1 VAAGISPGQQTGE
14 DTCMQWRL
22 LRPAGLVPAALVLT
36 TVAAGAEGGKSDGPS
51 EFLLVTQIVLLIA
64 VGRGL
69 GEIMQRI
76 GQPSVIGELLAGIIL
91 GPSLFGW
98 IWPEAQHAIFPKTP
112 EQKAMLDGIAQVGIL
127 LLLLLTGM
135 ETDLKLVKKIGRA
148 AIAISIA
155 GILVPF
161 ACGFALGQFLPDGLL
176 PRPEQRLV
184 ASLFMGTALSISS
197 VKIVAVVV
205 REMNFMRRNVGQII
219 VATAVIDD
227 TIGWII
233 IAVIFSLASQ
243 GTLDIA
249 SVAKAVLGTLA
260 FLAVSF
266 TIGRRLV
273 FQLIRWAN
281 DNLVSVAAVITV
293 ILLLMGVMALITHA
307 IGVHTVLGAFVAGI
321 LVGESPILTRQ
332 IDERLRGLISSFFM
346 PVFFGLAGLSADLS
360 VLRDPNLLMLTGL
373 LVVIASLGKFGGA
386 FVGGTIGGLN
396 TRESLALASGMNA
409 RGSTEVIIATIGLSI
424 GVLSQN
430 LFTMIVTMAIV
441 TTMAMPPMLRA
452 ALARLPMSA
461 EERERLEREE
471 FERRGFVANLERPLL
486 AVDESVNATF
496 AAHIAG
502 LIAGMRGFPVTVL
515 HIGKRAKQQAEEE
528 SHEAVV
534 KKAAETVSA
543 NGDADAGS
551 VDVVTRAR
559 RAELGAAIAEEA
571 RKGFDLLVVGV
582 DKVAATKDRFDRG
595 IEDIA
600 AKFEGPLAIVA
611 ARGKHLKQPMP
622 DSLNILVPVSGSGVS
637 KRGAEVAVALTQAGS
652 GSLRV
657 IYVATTRDKGAQ
669 RGASR
674 GLSQETGILKDA
686 SDLAARYDVDI
697 TTTLRV
703 NRTPE
708 AAILREIETTDVDLV
723 VMGVDR
729 IQSDHLSFGGV
740 ADTVLRQSKVS
751 VLLVSSGEARQAPSE
766 TG

>member
-1 VAAGISPGQQTGE
+1 MP
-14 DTCMQWRL
+14 WRL
-22 LRPAGLVPAALVLT
+22 LRPVGLVPAALVLT
-36 TVAAGAEGGKSDGPS
+36 TIAAGAEGGKSAGPS
-51 EFLLVTQIVLLIA
+51 ESLLILQIALLMA

-76 GQPSVIGELLAGIIL
+76 GQPSVMGELLAGIIL

-112 EQKAMLDGIAQVGIL
+112 EQKAMIDGIAQVGIL

-135 ETDLKLVKKIGRA
+135 ETDLKLVRRVGKA

-161 ACGFALGQFLPDGLL
+161 ACGFALGEFLPDALL
-176 PRPEQRLV
+176 PDPQARLV

-233 IAVIFSLASQ
+233 IAVIFSLASH
-243 GTLDIA
+243 GTLDVG
-249 SVAKAVLGTLA
+249 SVAKAMLGTFA

-281 DNLVSVAAVITV
+281 DNLVSAAAVITV
-293 ILLLMGVMALITHA
+293 ILLLMSVMAMITHL

-373 LVVIASLGKFGGA
+373 LVVIASVGKFGGA
-386 FVGGTIGGLN
+386 FVGGTLGGLN
-396 TRESLALASGMNA
+396 ARESLALASGMNA

-452 ALARLPMSA
+452 ALARLPMNK
-461 EERERLEREE
+461 EEKERLEREE
-471 FERRGFVANLERPLL
+471 FERRGFMANLERPLL
-486 AVDESVNATF
+486 AVDESPNATF
-496 AAHIAG
+496 AAHVAG
-502 LIAGMRGFPVTVL
+502 LIAGMRGLPITVL
-515 HIGKRAKQQAEEE
+515 HIGKRPKEQEKGRHE

-534 KKAAETVSA
+534 RKAAETVSA
-543 NGDADAGS
+543 TGGGGAIDI
-551 VDVVTRAR
+551 VTRTG
-559 RAELGAAIAEEA
+559 RAELGETIADEA
-571 RKGFDLLVVGV
+571 RKGFDLLVVGIA
-582 DKVAATKDRFDRG
+582 KAAAAKDRFDRR
-595 IEDIA
+595 IDDIA
-600 AKFEGPLAIVA
+600 AQFEGPLAIVVGK
-611 ARGKHLKQPMP
+611 GKHLKQPMP
-622 DSLNILVPVSGSGVS
+622 DALNILVPVSGSAVS
-637 KRGAEVAVALTQAGS
+637 KRGAEVAVALAGS

-657 IYVATTRDKGAQ
+657 IYVATTRDKGAL
-669 RGASR
+669 RGVSR
-674 GLSQETGILKDA
+674 GLSQETGILKDT
-686 SDLAARYDVDI
+686 SDLAARHDVDI

-703 NRTPE
+703 NRAPE
-708 AAILREIETTDVDLV
+708 AAILREIDTTDVDLV

-729 IQSDHLSFGGV
+729 IQADHLSFGGV
-740 ADTVLRQSKVS
+740 ADAVLRQSKVS
-751 VLLVSSGEARQAPSE
+751 VLLVSSGEARQAPAE
-766 TG
+766 KA

>member
-1 VAAGISPGQQTGE
+1 MKWS
-14 DTCMQWRL
+14 L
-22 LRPAGLVPAALVLT
+22 LRPVGLVPAALVLT
-36 TVAAGAEGGKSDGPS
+36 TIAASAEGGKPAAPS
-51 EFLLVTQIVLLIA
+51 EFLLLAQIVLLIA

-69 GEIMQRI
+69 GEIMQRL
-76 GQPSVIGELLAGIIL
+76 GQPSVIGELLAGILL

-98 IWPEAQHAIFPKTP
+98 IWPEAQQAIFPKTP
-112 EQKAMLDGIAQVGIL
+112 EQKAMIDGIAQFGIL

-135 ETDLKLVKKIGRA
+135 ETDLKLVRKVGRA

-161 ACGFALGQFLPDGLL
+161 ACGFALGEFLPDALL
-176 PRPEQRLV
+176 PNPQQRLV
-184 ASLFMGTALSISS
+184 ASMFMGTALSISS

-260 FLAVSF
+260 FFVISL

-281 DNLVSVAAVITV
+281 DSLVSTAPVITV
-293 ILLLMGVMALITHA
+293 ILLLMGTMALITHL

-373 LVVIASLGKFGGA
+373 LVVIASVGKFGGA
-386 FVGGTIGGLN
+386 FVGGTVGGLSY
-396 TRESLALASGMNA
+396 RESLALASGMNA

-452 ALARLPMSA
+452 TLAKLPMNR
-461 EERERLEREE
+461 EEKERLEREE
-471 FERRGFVANLERPLL
+471 FEKRGFVANLERPLL
-486 AVDESVNATF
+486 VVDESVNASF

-502 LIAGMRGFPVTVL
+502 LIAGTRGLPITVL
-515 HIGKRAKQQAEEE
+515 HVGKCAAEHEKGRDEEE
-528 SHEAVV
+528 SRETVV
-534 KKAAETVSA
+534 KKAAETVTA
-543 NGDADAGS
+543 NDVDAGG
-551 VDVVTRAR
+551 VNVVARAG
-559 RAELGAAIAEEA
+559 RATLGKAIADEA

-582 DKVAATKDRFDRG
+582 DKVAATKDRFDRR

-611 ARGKHLKQPMP
+611 AKGKHLKQPVP
-622 DSLNILVPVSGSGVS
+622 DAFNILVPVSGSGVS

-657 IYVATTRDKGAQ
+657 IYVTTTRDKGAR

-674 GLSQETGILKDA
+674 GLSRETGILKDA
-686 SDLAARYDVDI
+686 SDLAARYEVDI

-703 NRTPE
+703 NRAPE
-708 AAILREIETTDVDLV
+708 ATILREIDTTDVDLV

-729 IQSDHLSFGGV
+729 IQGDYFSFGGV
-740 ADTVLRQSKVS
+740 ADAVLRQSKVS
-751 VLLVSSGEARQAPSE
+751 VLLVSSGEARQAS
-766 TG
+766 TQKA

>member
-1 VAAGISPGQQTGE
+1 
-14 DTCMQWRL
+14 MQWSL
-22 LRPAGLVPAALVLT
+22 LRPVGLVPAALILT
-36 TVAAGAEGGKSDGPS
+36 TIAAGAEGGKSAGPS

-76 GQPSVIGELLAGIIL
+76 GQPSVIGELLAGILL

-98 IWPEAQHAIFPKTP
+98 LWPEAQAAIFPKAP
-112 EQKAMLDGIAQVGIL
+112 EQKAMLDGIAQFGIL

-135 ETDLKLVKKIGRA
+135 ETDLKLVRKIGKA

-161 ACGFALGQFLPDGLL
+161 ACGFALGEFLPDALL
-176 PRPEQRLV
+176 PKPEQRLV

-233 IAVIFSLASQ
+233 IAVIFSLAAQ
-243 GTLDIA
+243 GALDIA

-281 DNLVSVAAVITV
+281 DNLVSTAAVITV
-293 ILLLMGVMALITHA
+293 ILLLMGAMALITHA

-373 LVVIASLGKFGGA
+373 LVVIASVGKFGGA
-386 FVGGTIGGLN
+386 FVGGTVGGLS

-452 ALARLPMSA
+452 ALAGLPMSKD
-461 EERERLEREE
+461 EMERLEREE
-471 FERRGFVANLERPLL
+471 FEKRGFVANLERPLL

-496 AAHIAG
+496 ASHVIG
-502 LIAGMRGFPVTVL
+502 LLAGMRGLPITVL
-515 HIGKRAKQQAEEE
+515 HIGKRAKEQERGRDEEE

-534 KKAAETVSA
+534 KRAAETVSA
-543 NGDADAGS
+543 GGDGDKGS

-559 RAELGAAIAEEA
+559 RAELGETITDEA
-571 RKGFDLLVVGV
+571 RKGFDLLVVGI
-582 DKVAATKDRFDRG
+582 DKVAVAKDRFDRR

-600 AKFEGPLAIVA
+600 TKFEGPLAIVA
-611 ARGKHLKQPMP
+611 AKGKHLKQPMP
-622 DSLNILVPVSGSGVS
+622 DALNILVPVSGSGIS

-674 GLSQETGILKDA
+674 GLSQEAGILKDA

-703 NRTPE
+703 NRAPE
-708 AAILREIETTDVDLV
+708 SAILREIDTTDVDLV

-729 IQSDHLSFGGV
+729 IHADHLSFGGV
-740 ADTVLRQSKVS
+740 ADAVLRQSKVS
-751 VLLVSSGEARQAPSE
+751 VLLVSSGEARQVSGEKA
-766 TG
+766 

>member
-1 VAAGISPGQQTGE
+1 
-14 DTCMQWRL
+14 MQWSL
-22 LRPAGLVPAALVLT
+22 LRPVGLVPAALVLT
-36 TVAAGAEGGKSDGPS
+36 TSAAGAEGGKSAGPS
-51 EFLLVTQIVLLIA
+51 EFLLVAQIVLLIA

-76 GQPSVIGELLAGIIL
+76 GQPSVIGELLAGILL

-98 IWPEAQHAIFPKTP
+98 IWPEAQAAIFPKTP
-112 EQKAMLDGIAQVGIL
+112 EQKAMIDGIAQFGIL

-135 ETDLKLVKKIGRA
+135 ETDLKLVRKVGKA

-161 ACGFALGQFLPDGLL
+161 ACGFALGEFLPDALL
-176 PRPEQRLV
+176 PNPQARLV

-233 IAVIFSLASQ
+233 IAVIFSLASH

-249 SVAKAVLGTLA
+249 SVARAVLGTLA
-260 FLAVSF
+260 FLAISF

-281 DNLVSVAAVITV
+281 DNLVSAAAVITV
-293 ILLLMGVMALITHA
+293 ILLLMSVMALITHL

-332 IDERLRGLISSFFM
+332 IDDRLRSLISSFFM

-360 VLRDPNLLMLTGL
+360 VLRDPDLLMLTGL
-373 LVVIASLGKFGGA
+373 LVVIASVGKFGGA
-386 FVGGTIGGLN
+386 FVGGTLGGLN
-396 TRESLALASGMNA
+396 HRESLALASGMNA

-452 ALARLPMSA
+452 ALARLPMNA
-461 EERERLEREE
+461 EEKERLEREE
-471 FERRGFVANLERPLL
+471 FEKRGFIANLERPLL

-502 LIAGMRGFPVTVL
+502 LIAGTRGLPITVL
-515 HIGKRAKQQAEEE
+515 HIGKQKEQEQGRDEQE

-543 NGDADAGS
+543 HGEDAGS
-551 VDVVTRAR
+551 VDVITRAR
-559 RAELGAAIAEEA
+559 RAELGEAIADEA

-582 DKVAATKDRFDRG
+582 DKVAAARDRFDRK

-611 ARGKHLKQPMP
+611 AKGKHLKQPMP
-622 DSLNILVPVSGSGVS
+622 DALNILVPVSGSGVS

-652 GSLRV
+652 GALRV

-674 GLSQETGILKDA
+674 GLGQEAGILKDA

-703 NRTPE
+703 NRAPE
-708 AAILREIETTDVDLV
+708 AAILREIDTTDVDLV

-729 IQSDHLSFGGV
+729 IEANHLSFGGV
-740 ADTVLRQSKVS
+740 ADAVLRQSKVS
-751 VLLVSSGEARQAPSE
+751 VLLVSSGEARQAPAESA
-766 TG
+766 